1 MKADMKNDQE
11 LMLEY
16 CQGKQEALEELFSRY
31 KKKIFNYCLRFLR
44 NQADAEDVA
53 GEVFLTLSV
62 KKDSYQPQYK
72 FSTWFYAVARNA
84 CIDRWRK
91 RKRFVFMWF
100 KKEKG
105 GYDLWDIPDKRIGP
119 AEASGRHETEHYVK
133 KAISRL
139 PLFQREVVILREYQ
153 LLSYAEIAGVLGV
166 SEEKVKVSLFRARQR
181 LKQYLLPILS
191 EIGNV

>member
-1 MKADMKNDQE
+1 MKNDQE

-16 CQGKQEALEELFSRY
+16 CQGNKEALEELFCRY
-31 KKKIFNYCLRFLR
+31 KKKIFNYALRFLR

-53 GEVFLTLSV
+53 GDVFYVLSA

-72 FSTWFYAVARNA
+72 FSTWLYTVARNS
-84 CIDRWRK
+84 CIDKWRK

-100 KKEKG
+100 KKETG
-105 GYDLWDIPDKRIGP
+105 SCSQWNLPDKKLKFLKVSIR
-119 AEASGRHETEHYVK
+119 RETSFYIK
-133 KAISRL
+133 KAIDKL
-139 PLFQREVVILREYQ
+139 PLFQREVIILREYQ

-166 SEEKVKVSLFRARQR
+166 SEEKVKVSIFRARQK
-181 LKQYLLPILS
+181 LKQYLLPILA